1 MKNTPRFASRLRWTV
16 LFAAV
21 GAVGLGLGVW
31 LNALQHPSVGRL
43 QAPGATL
50 SATVLPRGKPLKPFR
65 LVDQNDRP
73 FTLDALKGH
82 WSFLFFGYTHCP
94 DVCPSTLQVLHGV
107 DTRLRPAGQTPQFV
121 FISVDP
127 DRDTPARLGKYV
139 AYFDPAFVGA
149 TGTADQIDA
158 LTNQLGILYG
168 FEDPDPK
175 TGDYAVSH
183 SAQILL
189 VDPSGALRAVF
200 SPPQDAAAISADFR
214 KIRDS
219 YKG

>member
-1 MKNTPRFASRLRWTV
+1 MEHAPRPGSRLLWIA
-16 LFAAV
+16 LFIAV
-21 GAVGLGLGVW
+21 GVAGTGLGIW

-43 QAPGATL
+43 QDATL
-50 SATVLPRGKPLKPFR
+50 SATVLPKGKPLQPFH
-65 LVDQNDRP
+65 LVDDNGKP
-73 FTLDALKGH
+73 FTLRDLKGH

-107 DTRLRPAGQTPQFV
+107 EQRLRSGGSPPRVVFV
-121 FISVDP
+121 SVDP
-127 DRDTPARLGKYV
+127 DRDTPQQLGKYV
-139 AYFDPAFVGA
+139 AYFDPGFMGA
-149 TGTADQIDA
+149 TGKADQIDA
-158 LTNQLGILYG
+158 LTKQLGILYG

-189 VDPSGALRAVF
+189 IDPSGALRAVF
-200 SPPQDAAAISADFR
+200 SAPHEAAAIAADFR
-214 KIRDS
+214 KIRDT